1 VILVTSTGAIRIT
14 RRKPQRLRRIVA
26 WMWFLGKCMAAI
38 TACVALGVG
47 AYTGY
52 LVVRDAEY
60 FRLQTV
66 HIVGNQTLTRQDIH
80 YLLALPGNVTLF
92 QLDLP
97 RMGDRLQRH
106 PYVKAVALRRQF
118 PDTLT
123 VTITERVPHLVAF
136 SQDQGVLLDTTGV
149 VLRAFSPQ
157 HDSALPQL
165 HLRQQRVLEPGMHL
179 RQDEVQRALEL
190 VRVYRASVLA
200 GAARL
205 VALRV
210 EDSGVSV
217 WELASYPFTVR
228 LGEGNVEA
236 QLGRLLPVL
245 QYITQQRLVIR
256 GLDLSYNRRVV
267 IVPVKT

>member
-1 VILVTSTGAIRIT
+1 
-14 RRKPQRLRRIVA
+14 VA
-26 WMWFLGKCMAAI
+26 WIWFLGKWIAGF
-38 TACVALGVG
+38 TLCVALGVG

-52 LVVRDAEY
+52 LVVREAEY

-66 HIVGNQTLTRQDIH
+66 RIVGNQTLTRQDIH
-80 YLLALPGNVTLF
+80 YLLALPANITLF

-106 PYVKAVALRRQF
+106 PYVKTVTLRRQF
-118 PDTLT
+118 PDTLA

-136 SQDQGVLLDTTGV
+136 SQGQGVLLDMEGV
-149 VLRAFSPQ
+149 VLRPFSPQ
-157 HDSALPQL
+157 YDSALPQL
-165 HLRQQRVLEPGMHL
+165 VLRQPRVLEPGMHL

-190 VRVYRASVLA
+190 VRVYKTSPLA
-200 GAARL
+200 GTVRL
-205 VALRV
+205 VALTV
-210 EDSGVSV
+210 EDSGTSV
-217 WELASYPFTVR
+217 WAMASYPFTVR
-228 LGEGNVEA
+228 LGAEHVEA

-256 GLDLSYNRRVV
+256 SLDLSYHRRVV

>member
-1 VILVTSTGAIRIT
+1 VIFVTSIGAIYTT
-14 RRKPQRLRRIVA
+14 RRKPQKLRRIVA
-26 WMWFLGKCMAAI
+26 WIWFLGKCIAGL
-38 TACVALGVG
+38 TLCVALGGG

-60 FRLQTV
+60 FRLHTV

-80 YLLALPGNVTLF
+80 YLLALPTNTTLF

-123 VTITERVPHLVAF
+123 VTIAERVPHLVAF
-136 SQDQGVLLDTTGV
+136 SQGQGVLLDTEGV

-165 HLRQQRVLEPGMHL
+165 VLRQQRALEPGMRL

-190 VRVYRASVLA
+190 VRMYRTSPLA
-200 GAARL
+200 GAVRL
-205 VALRV
+205 VALTV
-210 EDSGVSV
+210 EDSGASV
-217 WELASYPFTVR
+217 WELASYPFTIR
-228 LGEGNVEA
+228 LGEGNVDA

-245 QYITQQRLVIR
+245 QYVTQQRLVIR
-256 GLDLSYNRRVV
+256 SLDLSYHQRVV
-267 IVPVKT
+267 IVPVKL